1 MNSVT
6 SHRPLAADL
15 RFKWRAADANGM
27 RKAGTLIAP
36 DASAARAMLKRDN
49 LFITELKANGT
60 APRPKTRTTDV
71 TLFTRQLS
79 SLLRAGLPLASA
91 LDLLAQA
98 QASNRQGMPRIV
110 GALARDITA
119 GLRFSLALQRHPAQ
133 FNVLYCQLVE
143 VGEAAGALAAVLARI
158 AEDRERAAAQRAK
171 VRAALTY
178 PAAILLLA
186 IAITAALLVW
196 VVPTFKQ
203 IFDGFGARLPA
214 PTQLVL
220 ALSAGAAR
228 WSVPMFV
235 MVCALSSAVTFLL
248 RRSETARLRFAQLS
262 LKMPIVGPMLSTLC
276 AARWSRAL
284 GTLLSAGTPLADAFD
299 SLTHATGNAFFDR
312 ATTEIAVRLRRG
324 ERLAAA
330 MRATRCFAPEVVQ
343 PVAVAEESGA
353 LDTML
358 IDVASLADRQV
369 DEKIGTL
376 SSLCEP
382 LVIVVLGTLVGGL
395 VIAMYLPIIQLG
407 NVV

>member
-1 MNSVT
+1 MPACRSRPRWICWRKRRRRTGKACRASSAHSRAT
-6 SHRPLAADL
+6 SPLACA
-15 RFKWRAADANGM
+15 F
-27 RKAGTLIAP
+27 
-36 DASAARAMLKRDN
+36 SA
-49 LFITELKANGT
+49 
-60 APRPKTRTTDV
+60 
-71 TLFTRQLS
+71 
-79 SLLRAGLPLASA
+79 
-91 LDLLAQA
+91 
-98 QASNRQGMPRIV
+98 
-110 GALARDITA
+110 
-119 GLRFSLALQRHPAQ
+119 ALQRHPAQ
-133 FNVLYCQLVE
+133 FNALYCQLVE

-158 AEDRERAAAQRAK
+158 ADDRERAAAQRAK

-178 PAAILLLA
+178 PVAILLLA

-203 IFDGFGARLPA
+203 IFDGFGAE
-214 PTQLVL
+214 
-220 ALSAGAAR
+220 AAR
-228 WSVPMFV
+228 ADAIRAGVVVRRGALEHTAFAMIF
-235 MVCALSSAVTFLL
+235 ALSSAATFLL
-248 RRSETARLRFAQLS
+248 RRSETARIRFARLS
-262 LKMPIVGPMLSTLC
+262 LRLPVAGPLLGTLC

-312 ATTEIAVRLRRG
+312 ATVEIAARLRRG

-330 MRATRCFAPEVVQ
+330 MRAARCFPPEVVQ

>member
-1 MNSVT
+1 M
-6 SHRPLAADL
+6 
-15 RFKWRAADANGM
+15 RFKWRGVDADGV
-27 RKAGTLIAP
+27 RKDGALIAP
-36 DASAARAMLKRDN
+36 DAAIARSQLKRDN
-49 LFITELKANGT
+49 LFIIELTAHGP
-60 APRPKTRTTDV
+60 APRPTARAADI
-71 TLFTRQLS
+71 TLFTRQLA
-79 SLLRAGLPLASA
+79 SLLRAGLPLAPA

-98 QASNRQGMPRIV
+98 QASRRQGMPRIV
-110 GALARDITA
+110 GALARDITG
-119 GLRFSLALQRHPAQ
+119 GLRFSAALQRHPAQ
-133 FNVLYCQLVE
+133 FNALYCQLVE
-143 VGEAAGALAAVLARI
+143 VGEAAGALSAVLARI
-158 AEDRERAAAQRAK
+158 ADDRERAAAQRAK

-178 PAAILLLA
+178 PVAILVLA
-186 IAITAALLVW
+186 MAITAALLVW

-214 PTQLVL
+214 PTQFVL
-220 ALSAGAAR
+220 TLSSGVAR
-228 WSVPMFV
+228 WSIPAFAMIF
-235 MVCALSSAVTFLL
+235 AAGSAATFLL
-248 RRSETARLRFAQLS
+248 RRSEAARIRFARIS
-262 LKMPIVGPMLSTLC
+262 LTIPVAGPLLRTLC

-312 ATTEIAVRLRRG
+312 ATAEIAARLRRG

-330 MRATRCFAPEVVQ
+330 MRAAHCFPPEVVQ
-343 PVAVAEESGA
+343 PIAVAEESGA

-382 LVIVVLGTLVGGL
+382 LVIIVLGALVGGL

>member
-1 MNSVT
+1 MNTVT
-6 SHRPLAADL
+6 THRPLATDM
-15 RFKWRAADANGM
+15 RFKWRGVDADGVRKNGALIAADA
-27 RKAGTLIAP
+27 AT
-36 DASAARAMLKRDN
+36 ARTVLKRDN
-49 LFITELKANGT
+49 LFVIELTALGP
-60 APRPKTRTTDV
+60 APRPRARAADI
-71 TLFTRQLS
+71 TLFTRQLA
-79 SLLRAGLPLASA
+79 SLLRAGLPLAPA

-98 QASNRQGMPRIV
+98 QASRRQGMPRIV
-110 GALARDITA
+110 GALARDITG
-119 GLRFSLALQRHPAQ
+119 GLRFSAALQRHPAQ
-133 FNVLYCQLVE
+133 FNALYCQLVE

-178 PAAILLLA
+178 PVAILVLA
-186 IAITAALLVW
+186 LAITAALLVW
-196 VVPTFKQ
+196 VVPTFQQ

-214 PTQLVL
+214 PTQFVL
-220 ALSAGAAR
+220 ALSAGLAR
-228 WSVPMFV
+228 WSVPAF
-235 MVCALSSAVTFLL
+235 ALIFAASSAATFLL
-248 RRSETARLRFAQLS
+248 RRSEAARIRFARVS
-262 LKMPIVGPMLSTLC
+262 LTIPVAGPLLRTLC

-284 GTLLSAGTPLADAFD
+284 GTLLSAGTPLADAFG

-312 ATTEIAVRLRRG
+312 ATVEIAARLRRG

-330 MRATRCFAPEVVQ
+330 MREARCFPPEVVQ
-343 PVAVAEESGA
+343 PIAVAEESGA

-382 LVIVVLGTLVGGL
+382 LVIVVLGALVGGL

>member
-1 MNSVT
+1 MNPAAT
-6 SHRPLAADL
+6 HRPLDADM
-15 RFKWRAADANGM
+15 RFKWRGVDADGAQKSGS
-27 RKAGTLIAP
+27 LIAP
-36 DASAARAMLKRDN
+36 DAATARAVLKRDN
-49 LFITELKANGT
+49 LFVTELTAHGP
-60 APRPKTRTTDV
+60 APRPSARAADI
-71 TLFTRQLS
+71 TLFTRQLA
-79 SLLRAGLPLASA
+79 SLLRAGLPLAPA

-98 QASNRQGMPRIV
+98 QTSRRQGMPRIV
-110 GALARDITA
+110 GALARDITG
-119 GLRFSLALQRHPAQ
+119 GLRFSAALQRHPAQ
-133 FNVLYCQLVE
+133 FNALYCQLVE
-143 VGEAAGALAAVLARI
+143 VGEAGGALAAVLARI

-178 PAAILLLA
+178 PVAILVLA
-186 IAITAALLVW
+186 LAITAALLVW

-214 PTQLVL
+214 PTQFVL
-220 ALSAGAAR
+220 ALSSGVAQ
-228 WSVPMFV
+228 WSVPAFAMIF
-235 MVCALSSAVTFLL
+235 AASSAATFLL
-248 RRSETARLRFAQLS
+248 RRSEAARIRFARVS
-262 LKMPIVGPMLSTLC
+262 LTIPVAGPLLRTLC

-312 ATTEIAVRLRRG
+312 ATAEIAARLRRG

-330 MRATRCFAPEVVQ
+330 MREAHCFAPEVVQ
-343 PVAVAEESGA
+343 PIAVAEESGA

-382 LVIVVLGTLVGGL
+382 LVIIVLGTLVGGL

>member
-1 MNSVT
+1 MNT
-6 SHRPLAADL
+6 ATTRRPLASDM
-15 RFKWRAADANGM
+15 RFKWRGVDADGERKNG
-27 RKAGTLIAP
+27 ALIAP
-36 DASAARAMLKRDN
+36 DAAIARSVLRRDN
-49 LFITELKANGT
+49 LFILELTAYGP
-60 APRPKTRTTDV
+60 APRPTTRAADI
-71 TLFTRQLS
+71 TLFTRQLA
-79 SLLRAGLPLASA
+79 SLLRAGLPLAPA

-98 QASNRQGMPRIV
+98 QTSRRHGMPRIV
-110 GALARDITA
+110 GALARDITG
-119 GLRFSLALQRHPAQ
+119 GLRFSAALQRHPAQ
-133 FNVLYCQLVE
+133 FNALYCQLVE

-158 AEDRERAAAQRAK
+158 ADDRERAAAQRAK

-178 PAAILLLA
+178 PVAILVLA
-186 IAITAALLVW
+186 MAITAALLVW

-214 PTQLVL
+214 PTQFVL
-220 ALSAGAAR
+220 ALSSGVAR
-228 WSVPMFV
+228 WSIP
-235 MVCALSSAVTFLL
+235 VCALIFAAGSAATFLL
-248 RRSETARLRFAQLS
+248 RRSEAARIRFARVS
-262 LKMPIVGPMLSTLC
+262 LTIPIAGPLLRTLC

-312 ATTEIAVRLRRG
+312 ATVEIAARLRRG

-330 MRATRCFAPEVVQ
+330 MRAARCFPPEVVQ
-343 PVAVAEESGA
+343 PIAVAEESGA

-382 LVIVVLGTLVGGL
+382 LVIVVLGALVGGL

>member
-1 MNSVT
+1 MNAPT
-6 SHRPLAADL
+6 TQRPLASDM
-15 RFKWRAADANGM
+15 RFKWRGVDADGVRKNG
-27 RKAGTLIAP
+27 ALIAP
-36 DASAARAMLKRDN
+36 DAAVARSVLKRDN
-49 LFITELKANGT
+49 LFVVELTAHGP
-60 APRPKTRTTDV
+60 APRPTARAADI
-71 TLFTRQLS
+71 TLFTRQLA
-79 SLLRAGLPLASA
+79 SLLRAGLPLAPA

-98 QASNRQGMPRIV
+98 QASRRQGMPRIV
-110 GALARDITA
+110 GALARDITG
-119 GLRFSLALQRHPAQ
+119 GLRFSAALQRHPAQ
-133 FNVLYCQLVE
+133 FNALYCQLVE

-158 AEDRERAAAQRAK
+158 ADDRERAAAQRAK

-178 PAAILLLA
+178 PVAILVLA
-186 IAITAALLVW
+186 MAITAALLVW

-214 PTQLVL
+214 PTQFVL
-220 ALSAGAAR
+220 ALSSGVAR
-228 WSVPMFV
+228 WSIPAF
-235 MVCALSSAVTFLL
+235 ATIFAAGSAATFLL
-248 RRSETARLRFAQLS
+248 RRSEAARIRFARIS
-262 LKMPIVGPMLSTLC
+262 LTIPVAGPLLRTLC

-312 ATTEIAVRLRRG
+312 ATVDIATRLRRG

-330 MRATRCFAPEVVQ
+330 MRAAHCFPPEVVQ
-343 PVAVAEESGA
+343 PIAVAEESGA

-382 LVIVVLGTLVGGL
+382 LVIIVLGALVGGL

>member
-1 MNSVT
+1 MNTATTQRLPAS
-6 SHRPLAADL
+6 DM
-15 RFKWRAADANGM
+15 RFRWRGVDANGV
-27 RKAGTLIAP
+27 RKNGALIAP
-36 DASAARAMLKRDN
+36 DAAIARSVLKRDN
-49 LFITELKANGT
+49 LFILELTALGP
-60 APRPKTRTTDV
+60 APRPTTRAADI
-71 TLFTRQLS
+71 TLFTRQLA
-79 SLLRAGLPLASA
+79 SLLRAGLPLAPA

-98 QASNRQGMPRIV
+98 QTSRRHGMPRIV
-110 GALARDITA
+110 GALARNITS
-119 GLRFSLALQRHPAQ
+119 GLRFSAALQRHPAQ
-133 FNVLYCQLVE
+133 FNALYCQLVE

-158 AEDRERAAAQRAK
+158 ADDRERAAAQRAK

-178 PAAILLLA
+178 PVAILVLA
-186 IAITAALLVW
+186 MAITAALLVW

-214 PTQLVL
+214 PTQFVL
-220 ALSAGAAR
+220 ALSSGVAR
-228 WSVPMFV
+228 WSIPAVAMIF
-235 MVCALSSAVTFLL
+235 AFGSAATFLL
-248 RRSETARLRFAQLS
+248 RRSEAARIRFARIS
-262 LKMPIVGPMLSTLC
+262 LTIPVAGPLLRTLC

-312 ATTEIAVRLRRG
+312 ATVEIAARLRRG

-330 MRATRCFAPEVVQ
+330 MRAAHCFPPEVVQ
-343 PVAVAEESGA
+343 PIAVAEESGA
-353 LDTML
+353 LDAML

-382 LVIVVLGTLVGGL
+382 LVIVVLGALVGGL

>member
-1 MNSVT
+1 MNT
-6 SHRPLAADL
+6 ATTQRPLASDT
-15 RFKWRAADANGM
+15 RFKWRGVDADGVRKNG
-27 RKAGTLIAP
+27 ALIAP
-36 DASAARAMLKRDN
+36 DAAIARSQLKRDN
-49 LFITELKANGT
+49 LFIIELTAHGP
-60 APRPKTRTTDV
+60 APRPTARAADI
-71 TLFTRQLS
+71 TLFTRQLA
-79 SLLRAGLPLASA
+79 SLLRAGLPLAPA

-98 QASNRQGMPRIV
+98 QASRRQGMPRIV
-110 GALARDITA
+110 GALARDITG
-119 GLRFSLALQRHPAQ
+119 GLRFSAALQRHPAQ
-133 FNVLYCQLVE
+133 FNALYCQLVE
-143 VGEAAGALAAVLARI
+143 VGEAAGALSAVLARI
-158 AEDRERAAAQRAK
+158 ADDRERAAAQRAK

-178 PAAILLLA
+178 PVAILVLA
-186 IAITAALLVW
+186 MAITAALLVW

-214 PTQLVL
+214 PTQFVL
-220 ALSAGAAR
+220 ALSSGVAR
-228 WSVPMFV
+228 WSIPTFAMIF
-235 MVCALSSAVTFLL
+235 AAGSAATFLL
-248 RRSETARLRFAQLS
+248 RRSEAARIRFARIS
-262 LKMPIVGPMLSTLC
+262 LTIPVAGPLLRTLC

-312 ATTEIAVRLRRG
+312 ATAEIAARLRRG
-324 ERLAAA
+324 ERLAGA
-330 MRATRCFAPEVVQ
+330 MRAAHCFPPEVVQ
-343 PVAVAEESGA
+343 PIAVAEESGA

-382 LVIVVLGTLVGGL
+382 LVIIVLGALVGGL

>member
-1 MNSVT
+1 
-6 SHRPLAADL
+6 
-15 RFKWRAADANGM
+15 
-27 RKAGTLIAP
+27 
-36 DASAARAMLKRDN
+36 
-49 LFITELKANGT
+49 
-60 APRPKTRTTDV
+60 
-71 TLFTRQLS
+71 
-79 SLLRAGLPLASA
+79 
-91 LDLLAQA
+91 
-98 QASNRQGMPRIV
+98 
-110 GALARDITA
+110 
-119 GLRFSLALQRHPAQ
+119 
-133 FNVLYCQLVE
+133 
-143 VGEAAGALAAVLARI
+143 LAAVLARI
-158 AEDRERAAAQRAK
+158 ADDRERAAAQRAK

-178 PAAILLLA
+178 PVAILVLA
-186 IAITAALLVW
+186 MAITAALLVW

-214 PTQLVL
+214 PTQFVL
-220 ALSAGAAR
+220 ALSSGVAR
-228 WSVPMFV
+228 WSIPAFI
-235 MVCALSSAVTFLL
+235 MVFATGSAATFLL
-248 RRSETARLRFAQLS
+248 RRSEAARIRFARIS
-262 LKMPIVGPMLSTLC
+262 LTIPVAGPLLRTLC

-312 ATTEIAVRLRRG
+312 ATVEIAARLRRG

-330 MRATRCFAPEVVQ
+330 MRAARCFPPEVVQ
-343 PVAVAEESGA
+343 PIAVAEESGA

-382 LVIVVLGTLVGGL
+382 LVIVVLGALVGGL